1 MGQNVENRG
10 GLGYTDHDRSY
21 TSLNTNNYS
30 GTSGNRSTGHAN
42 WMGDTDNDYAQYS
55 HGNANENRYSEDYS
69 HPSNSNRSHMGSQ
82 YEQDRY
88 SQHRDN
94 YNRQDND
101 QNDEG
106 FFERIG
112 HGIKDV
118 WNSIAGDEDDRG
130 NDNRRHDNNSTY
142 SAGGPPYNYGSGANT
157 PGW

>member
-21 TSLNTNNYS
+21 TSLNTNQYS
-30 GTSGNRSTGHAN
+30 GPSGNRTTGHAN
-42 WMGDTDNDYAQYS
+42 WMGDTDHDYPQYS

-69 HPSNSNRSHMGSQ
+69 HPSNFNRSSMGNQ

-94 YNRQDND
+94 FNRHDND
-101 QNDEG
+101 QEEG

-118 WNSIAGDEDDRG
+118 WNSIAGDDDDRN
-130 NDNRRHDNNSTY
+130 NDNRRYDNDNRS